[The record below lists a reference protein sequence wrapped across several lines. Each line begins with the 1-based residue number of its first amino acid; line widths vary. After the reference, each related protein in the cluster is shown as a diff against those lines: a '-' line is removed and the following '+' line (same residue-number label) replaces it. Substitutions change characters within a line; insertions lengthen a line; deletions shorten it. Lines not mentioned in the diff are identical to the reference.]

1 MTLLS
6 VLTPNSPA
14 SEALLR
20 SVDKKDIPDDLG
32 ALASSGAVAN
42 LIQSN
47 PKMLVKLIAGWL
59 STREAVWWGC
69 LCQSQL
75 LKVREIPGP
84 LEKLKAV
91 VNWVKDPND
100 ANRNAVGKPGDTDS
114 SPVGM
119 LSQAVIFCTDN
130 ISPAKEYP
138 VACPPGVV
146 HKMVGLSILSAASLW
161 PGSNR
166 KECLFHFIELG
177 LDVAEGEHLWAD
189 GAIPP
194 HPGLRGGG
202 SPTGLRSS
210 GNIWE
215 NW

>member
-1 MTLLS
+1 
-6 VLTPNSPA
+6 
-14 SEALLR
+14 
-20 SVDKKDIPDDLG
+20 
-32 ALASSGAVAN
+32 
-42 LIQSN
+42 
-47 PKMLVKLIAGWL
+47 
-59 STREAVWWGC
+59 
-69 LCQSQL
+69 
-75 LKVREIPGP
+75 
-84 LEKLKAV
+84 
-91 VNWVKDPND
+91 
-100 ANRNAVGKPGDTDS
+100 
-114 SPVGM
+114 
-119 LSQAVIFCTDN
+119 
-130 ISPAKEYP
+130 
-138 VACPPGVV
+138 
-146 HKMVGLSILSAASLW
+146 MVGLSILSAASLW